1 MFVFPFFFIFP
12 SFVFKESKKDIIK
25 GSDPGRGVDQSV
37 LISLLI
43 YPLYTLHVEC
53 ISMFFAFV
61 DCFWKLKND
70 FLFDSTVCSLCHSQ
84 CHLSASVFFYDGNKI
99 LYSKRNSRWSIE
111 FFYFS
116 LHNKNHQTPSKHP
129 HPHFPNQQTNQ
140 KINEKFVFIL
150 VSAISNTYLFVLI
163 SLLTVDFQVYLI
175 EHFIKFN
182 QQQMYKPTT
191 KLSEKIRLKESNK
204 K

>member
-1 MFVFPFFFIFP
+1 MFVFPFSIFP
-12 SFVFKESKKDIIK
+12 YSFVFKESKIDIIK

-43 YPLYTLHVEC
+43 YPLYALHVEC

-70 FLFDSTVCSLCHSQ
+70 FLFDSTVCLLCHSQ

-111 FFYFS
+111 FFYFFP
-116 LHNKNHQTPSKHP
+116 HNKHLKPP
-129 HPHFPNQQTNQ
+129 HIFLTN
-140 KINEKFVFIL
+140 K
-150 VSAISNTYLFVLI
+150 
-163 SLLTVDFQVYLI
+163 LTR
-175 EHFIKFN
+175 K
-182 QQQMYKPTT
+182 
-191 KLSEKIRLKESNK
+191 
-204 K
+204 